1 MVSMPPSKSG
11 SPGRRR
17 LPPEFV
23 AEHKRERAALAV
35 GTVVRE
41 FGVGGL
47 TVALIT
53 ERAKMARNTFYEL
66 FGGREEALEFGVE
79 LGSSKLRD
87 AVDRALGREGDWEDR
102 VQASIG
108 ALLEAVEAAPALSE
122 LALVHRC
129 GAHRTP
135 GAVYDPAL
143 VEALAAVLRA
153 GRQQSPPP
161 GPGPRTEELL
171 AYGIL
176 SVIATRLL
184 NGEAG
189 SLRALCP
196 ELTELAILPFRARK
210 PVALRSA

>member
-1 MVSMPPSKSG
+1 MVSAGSKTRAPS
-11 SPGRRR
+11 RQR
-17 LPPEFV
+17 LSQELID
-23 AEHKRERAALAV
+23 EYKRERVALAI
-35 GTVVRE
+35 GSVVRE
-41 FGVGGL
+41 LGVGGL
-47 TVALIT
+47 KVALIT
-53 ERAKMARNTFYEL
+53 QRAKMARNTFYEL

-87 AVDRALGREGDWEDR
+87 AVDRALEREGTWENR
-102 VQASIG
+102 VQASIE

-129 GAHRTP
+129 GARRMP
-135 GAVYDPAL
+135 GGVYDPAL
-143 VEALAAVLRA
+143 VETFAAVLRA

-171 AYGIL
+171 AHGIL

-189 SLRALCP
+189 SLRELRP
-196 ELTELAILPFRARK
+196 ELTELAILPFLARK
-210 PVALRSA
+210 PIALRTP